1 MRSLMK
7 VLLGILLSIALMT
20 GALAPTLTPAVRAQG
35 SCGDAPAPRLSAGGS
50 GRVTFSNGQPLN
62 VRMAL
67 GLGGQKIGQLDEG
80 TDFNV
85 LEGPVC
91 ADNIYW
97 WHIQA
102 AVMNGWVA
110 EGQSGD
116 YFVEPVVPQAGPV
129 APLTP
134 SGPFV
139 AWNWGQFVGTDSWM
153 SDIPDPMAI
162 QLPAGYAGNL
172 PALPVDLNSV
182 KFANDPGLNDA
193 QRALLAQN
201 GFVVIPAG
209 FEQFSNA
216 YGEDDVW
223 WTYPDNLDWQSTPT
237 PDQMGHAYFVT
248 TDAMLHSLH
257 YVFDNLLTDL
267 EKNAFVPIMVNDVLT
282 PMVQTAVAQAQSAQ
296 GTPLATPAYNAAL
309 YLTVALELFQPGAAQ
324 TLVSPQMLADAST
337 VVQMAM
343 AGEGQG
349 PIDFLNG
356 YLEDFSQYRPRG
368 HYAGDVTLEQ
378 YFRAMIWL
386 GRITFLANDDA
397 QNEIALLVLRTLR
410 SAPGAAQGWQNVHDT
425 LTFLVGPVDD
435 LTPLDYSTLSDAI
448 FGPEMAL
455 DRLSDPALLAQF
467 KAQVAQLPGPRING
481 LIVSNDTT
489 AEELASKTRGFRL
502 MGQRFTFD
510 GYVMQQLMYPYVGT
524 RENPR
529 LLPLGLDVP
538 SVLGPS
544 TIAQQLLANTGVS
557 SFANYDLQ
565 ADKMRTEAGA
575 LTQDQWLENT
585 YGGWLWA
592 LDPLWNRDSA
602 MYPPMMSTEAWLRKD
617 LQTGLA
623 SWTELKHDTVLYIK
637 QPGGLGGGGAPLTS
651 FGYVEPNP
659 LVFARIAV
667 VAAMTYQGLTARAM
681 DQQMDLRGYQMPGT
695 DGPDKV
701 TAYLRQYEINGL
713 QATLYQ
719 LKSVATQSAQF
730 AEMARKELAGEPLT
744 EDEYWAIY
752 HMGTFLYS
760 VLYALWS
767 GDGPPDPV
775 ALVTDVAS
783 NPSAQSVLQEAV
795 GGVDYIYA
803 VVPTP
808 YGGTQLV
815 RGGVFSYYEWVGNIN
830 QRMTDQEW
838 RAQVK
843 SGSLPARPDWVS
855 TFFSP

>member
-1 MRSLMK
+1 M
-7 VLLGILLSIALMT
+7 
-20 GALAPTLTPAVRAQG
+20 RAQG
-35 SCGDAPAPRLSAGGS
+35 SCGDAPAPRLTAGGA
-50 GRVTFSNGQPLN
+50 GRVTFSDGQPLN
-62 VRMAL
+62 VRAAL
-67 GLGGQKIGQLDEG
+67 GLAGQKIGQLDEG
-80 TDFNV
+80 TGFDV

-102 AVMNGWVA
+102 TLMNGWVA

-116 YFVEPVVPQAGPV
+116 YFVEPVVPQQAQQTGPV

-139 AWNWGQFVGTDSWM
+139 AWDWTQFVGTDSWY
-153 SDIPDPMAI
+153 SGTPDPMAL
-162 QLPAGYAGNL
+162 QLPSVYAGNM
-172 PALPVDLNSV
+172 PALPIDLNSV
-182 KFANDPGLNDA
+182 KFVNDAGLNDA

-201 GFVVIPAG
+201 GFVVIPEG
-209 FEQFSNA
+209 FDQFNDA
-216 YGEDDVW
+216 YGEDNIW
-223 WTYPDNLDWQSTPT
+223 WILPDNFDWEATPT
-237 PDQMGHAYFVT
+237 PDEMGHGFFVT

-267 EKNAFVPIMVNDVLT
+267 EKNAFVPIMTNDVLT

-309 YLTVALELFQPGAAQ
+309 YLTIALELFQPGAAQ
-324 TLVSPQMLADAST
+324 GLVSPQMLADANV
-337 VVQMAM
+337 VVQMAQ

-349 PIDFLNG
+349 PIAFLND

-368 HYAGDVTLEQ
+368 HYAGDATLEQ
-378 YFRAMIWL
+378 YFRGMIWL
-386 GRITFLANDDA
+386 GRITFLANDDS
-397 QNEIALLVLRTLR
+397 QNQVALLVLRALR

-435 LTPLDYSTLSDAI
+435 LTPLDYSTLADAV

-467 KAQVAQLPGPRING
+467 KTQVAQLPGPRING

-524 RENPR
+524 REDPR
-529 LLPLGLDVP
+529 LLPLALDVP
-538 SVLGPS
+538 SVIGPS
-544 TIAQQLLANTGVS
+544 TVAQQLLANTDAS
-557 SFANYDLQ
+557 HFANYDTQ
-565 ADKMRTEAGA
+565 ADKMRSEAGA
-575 LTQDQWLENT
+575 LTRDQWLENT

-602 MYPPMMSTEAWLRKD
+602 VYPPMMSTEAWLRKD

-637 QPGGLGGGGAPLTS
+637 QPGGLGGGGAPLNS
-651 FGYVEPNP
+651 FGYVEPDP
-659 LVFARIAV
+659 LVFARIAI

-681 DQQMDLRGYQMPGT
+681 DQQTDMMGYQVPGA
-695 DGPDKV
+695 DGPDKI
-701 TAYLRQYEINGL
+701 TAYLRQYQINGL
-713 QATLYQ
+713 QVTLSQ
-719 LKSVATQSAQF
+719 LQSVAVQSAQL
-730 AEMARKELAGEPLT
+730 AEMARKELNGEPLT
-744 EDEYWAIY
+744 EDDYWTIY
-752 HMGTFLYS
+752 HTGGFLYS
-760 VLYALWS
+760 VLITLWQ

-783 NPSAQSVLQEAV
+783 NPSAQTVLQEAV
-795 GGVDYIYA
+795 GGVDYIYV

-808 YGGTQLV
+808 YGGTQVV

-843 SGSLPARPDWVS
+843 SGNLPPRPDWVS
-855 TFFSP
+855 SFLSP